1 MNPVY
6 HYEKFIIQTQ
16 KTDEEIFR
24 EEKIQRCIELT
35 EDLKKNVKIA
45 FDESLEKI
53 RSQMRSQNNV
63 LLKNNNLLKNNI
75 LLKKNVLLKR
85 REAIASMADQMD
97 LIPRTLLLNL
107 LCNQAPV
114 IAILE
119 LNLKKMQMFFTS
131 KLSLEIRKQ
140 LTTLFPVEKEK
151 LKVVEVSLIPSLLK
165 DIKKIFKDL
174 ERLNPE
180 FTRDV
185 VSTEMGFCKEEFDKI
200 FTNRTSIFLQHTQIE
215 NVRTFAQKHL
225 KKVENAYPILFSK
238 KLLEIGNDILFDSS
252 EAPHS
257 VSLIQTPVISNNNAL
272 ISTNAQPTPKKRL
285 FNQIHNPLQEQLT
298 ASSSGDSSLM
308 HQNNVNR
315 VPAKGGNKPF
325 TPLPPPFPSFP
336 QRLKSTT
343 VLSNYNPTNCTSSS
357 SAPQKTS
364 VDHSLGKEAPSPS
377 LKQQEVNETPSIPS
391 QISQENDNMTTKS
404 SSALIDTMEVEIIPK
419 GQETVA
425 ELEHPELFEAFWKT
439 EGYN

>member
-45 FDESLEKI
+45 FDESLETI

-119 LNLKKMQMFFTS
+119 LDLKKMQMFFTS
-131 KLSLEIRKQ
+131 ELSLEIRKQ

-151 LKVVEVSLIPSLLK
+151 LKVVEVKPHT
-165 DIKKIFKDL
+165 
-174 ERLNPE
+174 
-180 FTRDV
+180 FT
-185 VSTEMGFCKEEFDKI
+185 
-200 FTNRTSIFLQHTQIE
+200 TQ
-215 NVRTFAQKHL
+215 RYQK
-225 KKVENAYPILFSK
+225 NF
-238 KLLEIGNDILFDSS
+238 
-252 EAPHS
+252 
-257 VSLIQTPVISNNNAL
+257 
-272 ISTNAQPTPKKRL
+272 
-285 FNQIHNPLQEQLT
+285 
-298 ASSSGDSSLM
+298 
-308 HQNNVNR
+308 
-315 VPAKGGNKPF
+315 
-325 TPLPPPFPSFP
+325 
-336 QRLKSTT
+336 
-343 VLSNYNPTNCTSSS
+343 
-357 SAPQKTS
+357 
-364 VDHSLGKEAPSPS
+364 
-377 LKQQEVNETPSIPS
+377 
-391 QISQENDNMTTKS
+391 
-404 SSALIDTMEVEIIPK
+404 
-419 GQETVA
+419 
-425 ELEHPELFEAFWKT
+425 
-439 EGYN
+439 